1 MADVVLG
8 LELDRTCDFATR
20 VADLYGISPN
30 LSLGLLLLD
39 IVFSMQSF
47 VNSEWS
53 STCIYLECVCVRER
67 ERESNAHALCMRDR
81 RTRAALRRSRAY
93 LEF

>member
-53 STCIYLECVCVRER
+53 STCIYLECVCVCVC
-67 ERESNAHALCMRDR
+67 AT
-81 RTRAALRRSRAY
+81 RTPCV
-93 LEF
+93 

>member
-8 LELDRTCDFATR
+8 LELDRICDSATR
-20 VADLYGISPN
+20 IADLYGISPN

-53 STCIYLECVCVRER
+53 STCIYLECVCV
-67 ERESNAHALCMRDR
+67 CV
-81 RTRAALRRSRAY
+81 
-93 LEF
+93 